1 MHKYLIAFFALLI
14 NTQLFAQSD
23 RFGIEEHQ
31 NAIIPDAKLIAEDS
45 SIVSLSEIIDKPTI
59 LSFVYYR
66 CPGLCSPLM
75 EGIAEV
81 IDLSQLKIGKD
92 YQVITISIDDRETP
106 ELARKKKKNYI
117 NLMKKK
123 EAADSWKFFT
133 ADKETI
139 KKLTDAAGFEFKRNG
154 EDYVHSAAII
164 ILTPDRKISQYLYGT
179 FYLPMHFTMGIMDAY
194 EGKAVPTRVKVLKY
208 CYNFVPD
215 ENQNV
220 IVLARTGGL
229 VIALFAV
236 GLFLFLVLQQK
247 LKRKEGVAD
256 E

>member
-1 MHKYLIAFFALLI
+1 MHKYLIIVFAFLI
-14 NTQLFAQSD
+14 NYPLYSQSD
-23 RFGIEEHQ
+23 RFGIKENQ
-31 NAIIPDAKLIAEDS
+31 NAIIPDAELIAEDS
-45 SIVSLSEIIDKPTI
+45 SIVKLSEIVDKPTI

-81 IDLSQLKIGKD
+81 IDLSNLKIGKD
-92 YQVITISIDDRETP
+92 YQVVTISIDERETP
-106 ELARKKKKNYI
+106 ELARKKKQNYI
-117 NLMKKK
+117 NLMEKK
-123 EAADSWKFFT
+123 EAADYWKFFT

-139 KKLTDAAGFEFKRNG
+139 KKLTDVAGFEFKKNG
-154 EDYVHSAAII
+154 EDFVHSAAII
-164 ILTPDRKISQYLYGT
+164 VLTPDRKISQYLYGT
-179 FYLPMHFTMGIMDAY
+179 YYLPMHFTMGIMDAY
-194 EGKAVPTRVKVLKY
+194 EGKSVPTRVKVLKY
-208 CYNFVPD
+208 CYNFVPN

-236 GLFLFLVLQQK
+236 GLFLFLVLQK
-247 LKRKEGVAD
+247 KFKKKEVVVD